1 MQEELIVKEKEICK
15 SKEIIEDYNKMKSDE
30 DALEKDISEMCME
43 NDLRERGI
51 LAIKKEM
58 KKETNVVFDVKTVQ
72 TDVIVNQSEE
82 RESIKTKEM
91 ETKLS

>member
-15 SKEIIEDYNKMKSDE
+15 SKEIIEDYYKMKSDE

-51 LAIKKEM
+51 LAERKE
-58 KKETNVVFDVKTVQ
+58 KGNKCCF
-72 TDVIVNQSEE
+72 
-82 RESIKTKEM
+82 
-91 ETKLS
+91 